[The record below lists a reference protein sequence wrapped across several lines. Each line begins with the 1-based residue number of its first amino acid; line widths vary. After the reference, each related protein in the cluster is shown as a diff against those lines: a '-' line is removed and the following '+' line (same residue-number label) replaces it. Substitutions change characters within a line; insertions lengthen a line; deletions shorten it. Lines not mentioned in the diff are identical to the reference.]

1 MTRGDGETVRAVR
14 ANLAAVADAPTAA
27 DYQALHD
34 LVTAH
39 GSATVARAHH
49 AVVAERGGSGVLAA
63 LADTERVLAVVE
75 GDPRLR
81 DAAEEIAATAFH
93 QACRLVLAGG
103 ETEAAVARAR
113 ASEAQ
118 PPVPAGYD
126 LAEWRAA
133 LAPVVIAPWAPYGDR
148 LVERAAGCGPGVAR
162 LAAECQHLAQQLEA
176 SRERNLVATEI
187 RRIIAE
193 TGLSQREFAAYVG
206 TSASRLSTYATGRV
220 VPSAAML
227 LRIQQIARNLTVAP
241 RPSLVGVRS
250 AAS

>member
-1 MTRGDGETVRAVR
+1 MTRDDGETLRAIR
-14 ANLAAVADAPTAA
+14 ANLAAVADAPAA
-27 DYQALHD
+27 TDYQRLHE
-34 LVTAH
+34 LVTRH
-39 GSATVARAHH
+39 GIATVAHAHH
-49 AVVAERGGSGVLAA
+49 AAVAERDGSGVLAA
-63 LADTERVLAVVE
+63 LADTERVLAVVRE
-75 GDPRLR
+75 DPRLR

-93 QACRLVLAGG
+93 QACRLVLAGRVTG
-103 ETEAAVARAR
+103 AAWAR
-113 ASEAQ
+113 ASQAQ
-118 PPVPAGYD
+118 PTVPAGYD

-148 LVERAAGCGPGVAR
+148 LVERAVGRGPGIAR
-162 LAAECQHLAQQLEA
+162 LAAECQRLAQQLEDA
-176 SRERNLVATEI
+176 RERSLVAAEI